1 MANIDIYTKSWCPYC
16 SRAKSLLDSKRVPYN
31 EIDVTSD
38 PRAENVMKVRSQ
50 RQTVPQI
57 FINDVHIG
65 GSDDLVEAE
74 HSGLLDSLLCDKT
87 AATIEAWPPTGL
99 A

>member
-1 MANIDIYTKSWCPYC
+1 MTNIDIYTKPWCPYC
-16 SRAKSLLDSKRVPYN
+16 GRAKNLLDRKGVAYN
-31 EIDVTSD
+31 EINVTTD
-38 PRAENVMKVRSQ
+38 PRLEIEMKVRSQ

-87 AATIEAWPPTGL
+87 AAAIEAWPPTGL